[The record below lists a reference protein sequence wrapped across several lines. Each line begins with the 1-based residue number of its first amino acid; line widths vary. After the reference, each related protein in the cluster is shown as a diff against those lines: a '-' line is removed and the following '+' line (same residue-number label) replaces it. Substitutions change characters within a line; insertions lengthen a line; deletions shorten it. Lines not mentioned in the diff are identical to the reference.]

1 MSGES
6 SPPRG
11 GHASGS
17 HYQPPLPVVLI
28 IVLLFVGGTFLM
40 VRAVSPASSS
50 STTTTT
56 TLTTSTTTPAS
67 TRVIKSRVRVQVA
80 NGTNV
85 TALAATYTQ
94 RLMTQDWDTL
104 PPVNGPAE
112 AKTVIYYRAGQVR
125 AAREIAT
132 EIGVSQSS
140 LAPLG
145 HLTSVAGAQ
154 GDDVVVV
161 LGNNSAPK

>member
-1 MSGES
+1 MSGETTS
-6 SPPRG
+6 SRD
-11 GHASGS
+11 GHVSGS

-56 TLTTSTTTPAS
+56 TLTTTTTTPPS

-104 PPVNGPAE
+104 PPANGPSE
-112 AKTVIYYRAGQVR
+112 AKTVIYYRAGQVA

-140 LAPLG
+140 LRPLG

-154 GDDVVVV
+154 GDDVVVI

>member
-1 MSGES
+1 
-6 SPPRG
+6 
-11 GHASGS
+11 
-17 HYQPPLPVVLI
+17 
-28 IVLLFVGGTFLM
+28 
-40 VRAVSPASSS
+40 
-50 STTTTT
+50 
-56 TLTTSTTTPAS
+56 
-67 TRVIKSRVRVQVA
+67 VIKSRVRVQVA

-104 PPVNGPAE
+104 PPANGPAE
-112 AKTVIYYRAGQVR
+112 AKTVIYYKPGQVQ

-132 EIGVSQSS
+132 AIGVSQSS
-140 LAPLG
+140 LQPLG

-154 GDDVVVV
+154 GDDVVVI

>member
-1 MSGES
+1 MSAETP
-6 SPPRG
+6 SPRD

-50 STTTTT
+50 ATTTTT
-56 TLTTSTTTPAS
+56 SPTTPTTTPAS
-67 TRVIKSRVRVQVA
+67 TRVIKSRTRVQVA

-85 TALAATYTQ
+85 NNLAATYTQ
-94 RLMTQDWDTL
+94 RLITQDWDTQ
-104 PPVNGPAE
+104 PPANGPAE
-112 AKTVIYYRAGQVR
+112 AKTVIYYKPGQVQ
-125 AAREIAT
+125 AARDIAVA
-132 EIGVSQSS
+132 IGVSQTS
-140 LAPLG
+140 LHPLG
-145 HLTSVAGAQ
+145 HFAAVTGAQ

>member
-1 MSGES
+1 MSGETTS
-6 SPPRG
+6 SRD

-17 HYQPPLPVVLI
+17 HYQPPLAVVLI

-50 STTTTT
+50 STTTTA
-56 TLTTSTTTPAS
+56 TTSTTTPAS

-104 PPVNGPAE
+104 PPANGPSE
-112 AKTVIYYRAGQVR
+112 AKTVIYYRAGQVA
-125 AAREIAT
+125 AARDIAT
-132 EIGVSQSS
+132 ELGVSQSS
-140 LAPLG
+140 LHPLG

-154 GDDVVVV
+154 GDDVVVI

>member
-1 MSGES
+1 MSGDSS
-6 SPPRG
+6 SPRD
-11 GHASGS
+11 GHAAGS
-17 HYQPPLPVVLI
+17 HYQPPLPVVLV

-40 VRAVSPASSS
+40 VRSVSPASSS
-50 STTTTT
+50 SATTTT

-112 AKTVIYYRAGQVR
+112 AKTVIYYRVGQVR

-140 LAPLG
+140 LRPLG